1 MALFTK
7 EAAHTNGST
16 FVKPKPSKMDSD
28 VIHVN
33 IDKLLSNP
41 YQPRKEFDEAG
52 LKELADSIKEHGIMQ
67 PLTIAEHPERDGYFY
82 IVAGERR
89 SKAAQLAGLSKVPAI
104 LRRVDCQQEMAEL
117 ALIENIQ
124 RSDLNPIEEARAFR
138 TLIDS
143 FKLSHEKLS
152 ERTGKPRSSITNSLR
167 LLDLPEPVINAVLND
182 WPATSARALL
192 PLENRPD
199 ECVKVM
205 RLAVNEGW
213 PREKISDVVDTY
225 FLPSIIGVND
235 GSELQVIREQLDEK
249 GVKSQAKPKP
259 KTLKESTKTE
269 IDRMPK
275 DELIAL
281 ILDADLDAM
290 KLPELRKL
298 ALIIKQAK

>member
-28 VIHVN
+28 VIYVS
-33 IDKLLSNP
+33 IDKLLPNP
-41 YQPRKEFDEAG
+41 HQPRIDFNDTG
-52 LKELADSIKEHGIMQ
+52 LQELADSIKEHGIIQ
-67 PLTIAEHPERDGYFY
+67 PLTVAEYPDRDGFYF

-89 SKAAQLAGLSKVPAI
+89 CKAARLVGLAKVPA
-104 LRRVDCQQEMAEL
+104 LVRRVDGNQEMAEL

-124 RSDLNPIEEARAFR
+124 RSDLNAIEEARAFNA
-138 TLIDS
+138 LIEV
-143 FKLSHEKLS
+143 FGLSHEDLS
-152 ERTGKPRSSITNSLR
+152 KRTGKPRSSITNSLR
-167 LLDLPEPVINAVLND
+167 LLDLPEQVINSVLNG
-182 WPATSARALL
+182 WPATSARMLL
-192 PLENRPD
+192 PMVDYPAD
-199 ECVKVM
+199 CVKIM
-205 RLAVNEGW
+205 QSAIDQGW
-213 PREKISDVVDTY
+213 SRKRISDEVNTY
-225 FLPSIIGVND
+225 FLPASIGVNEA
-235 GSELQVIREQLDEK
+235 SEIHVSGEHSEE
-249 GVKSQAKPKP
+249 KPKQ

-298 ALIIKQAK
+298 ALIIKGAK